1 MLCIPVVEGW
11 KCLLHL
17 FEWECH
23 YLHQWCVKWGNWHLL
38 PKYNS
43 FIWYFQRI
51 KLGGTE
57 NLYGRRIHRI
67 HEANLQRKEVQSE
80 LFVDRER
87 LTSTL
92 YQFWES
98 DKTLFPLLGEA
109 GQGKT
114 SQLCYWTE
122 KLLEQKKAVLIFN
135 GADFSNYTLEQ
146 KIKALFSYN
155 YKKPIAR
162 LLTSLHEKAEQNKA
176 YVYFFFDAINECLH
190 YYDSDGQ
197 EEGPLH
203 LYRSIRQLLY
213 RKNSPGLKSCSH
225 AGFIPGK
232 ISFKD
237 IVPQMQPIFIMPVMK
252 RI

>member
-1 MLCIPVVEGW
+1 MKPIYKE
-11 KCLLHL
+11 K
-17 FEWECH
+17 
-23 YLHQWCVKWGNWHLL
+23 
-38 PKYNS
+38 KYN
-43 FIWYFQRI
+43 Q
-51 KLGGTE
+51 
-57 NLYGRRIHRI
+57 
-67 HEANLQRKEVQSE
+67 E

-146 KIKALFSYN
+146 KIKALFGYN

-203 LYRSIRQLLY
+203 LYRFIRQLLVQDKFPRFKVLFTCRFY
-213 RKNSPGLKSCSH
+213 TWKNLIQRHCTTD
-225 AGFIPGK
+225 AT
-232 ISFKD
+232 
-237 IVPQMQPIFIMPVMK
+237 
-252 RI
+252 